1 MVGACLRNPFRK
13 LSKRD
18 VTCFMAIYM
27 FSLMSFIVRNVENFL
42 TNYVVLVQA
51 TSIIIADHMP
61 TIHVFRCVLCVLSV
75 LHSEFSTIYHV
86 VS

>member
-1 MVGACLRNPFRK
+1 MVGACLRIMFRK

-27 FSLMSFIVRNVENFL
+27 FLLMSFSVSNVENFL
-42 TNYVVLVQA
+42 TNYVVLAQA
-51 TSIIIADHMP
+51 TSIIITDHML
-61 TIHVFRCVLCVLSV
+61 TIHVFRNVISV
-75 LHSEFSTIYHV
+75 LHSEFSTIYHI